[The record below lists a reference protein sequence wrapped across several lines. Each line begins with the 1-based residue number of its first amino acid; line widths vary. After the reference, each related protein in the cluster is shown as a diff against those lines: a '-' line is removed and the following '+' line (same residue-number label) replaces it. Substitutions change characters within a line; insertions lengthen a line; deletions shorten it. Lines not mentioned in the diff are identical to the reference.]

1 MIGITSKKQVGINT
15 TDQHNGASFLRC
27 RSLKKNTLNVVFTIP
42 PCQFN
47 RGNNMYLSNLRYKK
61 LTKSR
66 RQVWWLT
73 RKLENVILVKPDT
86 TSN

>member
-1 MIGITSKKQVGINT
+1 MIGIISKKQVGINT
-15 TDQHNGASFLRC
+15 TDQHNSASFLRRC
-27 RSLKKNTLNVVFTIP
+27 RSLKNALNVVFTIP

-47 RGNNMYLSNLRYKK
+47 RGSNMYLSDLRYKQ

-66 RQVWWLT
+66 RQAWWLT
-73 RKLENVILVKPDT
+73 RKLENVVLVKPDM